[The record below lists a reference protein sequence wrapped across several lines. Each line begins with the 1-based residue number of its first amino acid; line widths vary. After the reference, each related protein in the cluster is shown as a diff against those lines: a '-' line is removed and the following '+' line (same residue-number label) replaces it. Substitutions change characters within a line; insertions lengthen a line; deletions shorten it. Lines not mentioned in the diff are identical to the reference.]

1 MIAWGHTLI
10 SLPVIVIATFL
21 GYGLE
26 ATITISLY
34 WAGREIAQAEYRW
47 MVMHDTNRAG
57 KPWWAKFTKDAWNRK
72 GLIDDLLLP
81 GTICTLVWLGG
92 MMLLGV

>member
-10 SLPVIVIATFL
+10 SLPVILTATLL

-34 WAGREIAQAEYRW
+34 WFSREQTQAEYRW
-47 MVMHDTNRAG
+47 MHNNQANRAA
-57 KPWWAKFTKDAWNRK
+57 KPWWKGFDLRLWTRK
-72 GLIDDLLLP
+72 SLIDDWLMP
-81 GTICTLVWLGG
+81 TAVCILVWLGG
-92 MMLLGV
+92 MALLGA